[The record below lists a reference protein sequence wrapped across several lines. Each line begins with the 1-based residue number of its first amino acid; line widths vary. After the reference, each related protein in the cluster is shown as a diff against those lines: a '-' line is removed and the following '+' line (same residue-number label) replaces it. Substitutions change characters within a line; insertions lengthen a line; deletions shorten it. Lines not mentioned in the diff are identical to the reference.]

1 MAEYLIRWCN
11 WVSPQSET
19 DDMIIRYGAE
29 LLIDN
34 LARLLLILILG
45 AVAGRGYETI
55 LILAVFCG
63 IRSQA
68 GEIHAKTRWG
78 CGVSMAGIW
87 LLSLL
92 GGQLVKIPVWF
103 LDAVYFVSLGT
114 TLALAPQT
122 VNREYYTESVIREK
136 GTALFLIICLC
147 VAALSQITIYL
158 LSVRNA
164 FLFKLRWEIILT
176 IFLSLLSGAG
186 IGYFFIIWLIIYL
199 KMT

>member
-45 AVAGRGYETI
+45 AVAGRGYKTI

-68 GEIHAKTRWG
+68 GGIHAKTGWG

-92 GGQLVKIPVWF
+92 GGQMVKMPVWCMGV
-103 LDAVYFVSLGT
+103 VYLVSMGI
-114 TLALAPQT
+114 TLVLVPQT
-122 VNREYYTESVIREK
+122 VNREYYVESVIRRK
-136 GTALFLIICLC
+136 KVTALLLITGFC
-147 VAALSQITIYL
+147 VAAYL
-158 LSVRNA
+158 MC
-164 FLFKLRWEIILT
+164 EIR
-176 IFLSLLSGAG
+176 
-186 IGYFFIIWLIIYL
+186 GYIMWPLAL
-199 KMT
+199 EMGTVVLGWWKNKEQKD